1 MRGKLCTYLPPDNAR
16 RITPA
21 HAGKTPIGGLRES
34 RPSDHPRACGENN
47 KLRRRERRDFGS
59 PPRMR
64 GKLVEDALVDAR
76 VRITPAH
83 AGKTFYERISGRTKA
98 DHPRAC
104 GENRCKGKAQKEEDG
119 SPPRMR
125 GKPLVLF
132 LINSGLRITPAHAG
146 KTRARS
152 RFSGTAPDH
161 PRACGENFPHL
172 LTLHH
177 NLGSPPRM
185 RGKHRLERALDDMAR
200 ITPAHAGKTL
210 HSLSENPAPADHPRA
225 CGENSG
231 QSRHA
236 DTMGGSPP
244 RMRGKHI

>member
-161 PRACGENFPHL
+161 PRACGENRYP
-172 LTLHH
+172 TMVYSGER
-177 NLGSPPRM
+177 GSPPRM
-185 RGKHRLERALDDMAR
+185 RGKRPRNRHRKRRVR

-210 HSLSENPAPADHPRA
+210 
-225 CGENSG
+225 
-231 QSRHA
+231 
-236 DTMGGSPP
+236 
-244 RMRGKHI
+244 